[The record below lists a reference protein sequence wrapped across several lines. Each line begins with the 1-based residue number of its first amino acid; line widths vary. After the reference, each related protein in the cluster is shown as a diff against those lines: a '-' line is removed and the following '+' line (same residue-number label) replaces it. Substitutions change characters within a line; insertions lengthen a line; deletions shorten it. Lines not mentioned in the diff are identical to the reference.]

1 MDNNI
6 NINLNILSK
15 MKELSK
21 FEIAAIKRTAQ
32 NVNAM
37 VTKKTKLKEKID
49 ALQAEYDQ
57 IEEAQE
63 QFEVPIRK
71 MTGGYGTEDLIV
83 KVIEDT
89 GKLDKDGKPVKL
101 AKYVLK
107 YPDTILPPAM
117 DGGDGV
123 VDDTEKAPEVEV
135 PAEDAV
141 AIDPTVESPLAPA
154 MEETESYSTNP
165 PSDLPFM
172 N

>member
-1 MDNNI
+1 
-6 NINLNILSK
+6 

-49 ALQAEYDQ
+49 ALQAEYDK

-63 QFEVPIRK
+63 QFEAPIRK

-107 YPDTILPPAM
+107 YPDTILPPTM
-117 DGGDGV
+117 DDCDGV

-135 PAEDAV
+135 SSDNAV
-141 AIDPTVESPLAPA
+141 AIDPSVESPLAPA
-154 MEETESYSTNP
+154 MVNKEDGTDS
-165 PSDLPFM
+165 SDLPFM

>member
-1 MDNNI
+1 
-6 NINLNILSK
+6 

-21 FEIAAIKRTAQ
+21 FEIAAIRRTAQ

-63 QFEVPIRK
+63 QFEVPIRR

-135 PAEDAV
+135 SADNAV
-141 AIDPTVESPLAPA
+141 AIDPSVESPLAPA

-165 PSDLPFM
+165 PSDLPFI

>member
-1 MDNNI
+1 
-6 NINLNILSK
+6 

-49 ALQAEYDQ
+49 TLQAEYDQ

-63 QFEVPIRK
+63 QFEAPIRK
-71 MTGGYGTEDLIV
+71 MTGGYGTEDLVV

-89 GKLDKDGKPVKL
+89 GKLDKDGKPIKL
-101 AKYVLK
+101 TKYALK
-107 YPDTILPPAM
+107 YPDTILPPTM
-117 DGGDGV
+117 DNGDGA

-141 AIDPTVESPLAPA
+141 TIDPTVESPLAPA
-154 MEETESYSTNP
+154 MENKEYDADL
-165 PSDLPFM
+165 SDLPFM

>member
-1 MDNNI
+1 
-6 NINLNILSK
+6 

-21 FEIAAIKRTAQ
+21 FEIAAIRRTAQ

-107 YPDTILPPAM
+107 YPDTILPPTM

-141 AIDPTVESPLAPA
+141 AIAASVESPLAPA
-154 MEETESYSTNP
+154 MEETESYNTNP

>member
-1 MDNNI
+1 
-6 NINLNILSK
+6 

-63 QFEVPIRK
+63 QFEAPIKK
-71 MTGGYGTEDLIV
+71 MTGGYGTEDLIM

-89 GKLDKDGKPVKL
+89 GKLDKDGKPIKL

-117 DGGDGV
+117 DDGDGV
-123 VDDTEKAPEVEV
+123 VDDTEEAPEVEV
-135 PAEDAV
+135 PADNAV
-141 AIDPTVESPLAPA
+141 AIDPTVKSPLAPT
-154 MEETESYSTNP
+154 MENKEHDTD

>member
-1 MDNNI
+1 
-6 NINLNILSK
+6 

-21 FEIAAIKRTAQ
+21 FEIAAIRRTAQ

-49 ALQAEYDQ
+49 ALQAEYDK
-57 IEEAQE
+57 IEGAQE

-141 AIDPTVESPLAPA
+141 AIAASVESPLAPA

>member
-1 MDNNI
+1 
-6 NINLNILSK
+6 

-89 GKLDKDGKPVKL
+89 GKLDTDGKPVKL

-123 VDDTEKAPEVEV
+123 VDDTEEAPEVEV

-141 AIDPTVESPLAPA
+141 AIDPSVESPLAPA
-154 MEETESYSTNP
+154 MEETESYSTNS

>member
-1 MDNNI
+1 
-6 NINLNILSK
+6 

-37 VTKKTKLKEKID
+37 VIKKTKLKEKID

-57 IEEAQE
+57 NEEAQE
-63 QFEVPIRK
+63 QFEAPIKK
-71 MTGGYGTEDLIV
+71 MTGGYGTEDLIM

-89 GKLDKDGKPVKL
+89 GKLDKDGKPIKL

-107 YPDTILPPAM
+107 YPDTILPPTM
-117 DGGDGV
+117 DNGDGA

-135 PAEDAV
+135 PAENAV

-154 MEETESYSTNP
+154 MENKEHDTD

>member
-1 MDNNI
+1 
-6 NINLNILSK
+6 

-63 QFEVPIRK
+63 QFEAPIKK
-71 MTGGYGTEDLIV
+71 MTGGYGTEDLIM

-89 GKLDKDGKPVKL
+89 GKLDKDGKPIKL

-107 YPDTILPPAM
+107 YPDTILPPTM
-117 DGGDGV
+117 DNGDDT

-135 PAEDAV
+135 PADNAV

-154 MEETESYSTNP
+154 MENKEHDTD

>member
-63 QFEVPIRK
+63 QFEAPIRK
-71 MTGGYGTEDLIV
+71 MTGGYGTEDLV
-83 KVIEDT
+83 EKVIEDT
-89 GKLDKDGKPVKL
+89 GKLDKDGKSIKL
-101 AKYVLK
+101 TKYVLK
-107 YPDTILPPAM
+107 YPDTILPPTM
-117 DGGDGV
+117 DNDDGA

-141 AIDPTVESPLAPA
+141 TIDPTVESPLAPA
-154 MEETESYSTNP
+154 VENKEYDADLG
-165 PSDLPFM
+165 DLPFM

>member
-1 MDNNI
+1 
-6 NINLNILSK
+6 

-49 ALQAEYDQ
+49 VLQAEYDQ

-63 QFEVPIRK
+63 QFEAPIRK
-71 MTGGYGTEDLIV
+71 MTGGYGTEDLIE

-89 GKLDKDGKPVKL
+89 GKLDKDGKSIKL
-101 AKYVLK
+101 TKYVLK
-107 YPDTILPPAM
+107 YPDTILPPTM
-117 DGGDGV
+117 DNGDGA

-141 AIDPTVESPLAPA
+141 TIDPTVESPLAPA
-154 MEETESYSTNP
+154 MENKEYDADL
-165 PSDLPFM
+165 SDLPFM

>member
-1 MDNNI
+1 
-6 NINLNILSK
+6 

-21 FEIAAIKRTAQ
+21 FEIAAIRRTAQ

-135 PAEDAV
+135 SAEDAV

>member
-1 MDNNI
+1 
-6 NINLNILSK
+6 

-21 FEIAAIKRTAQ
+21 FEIAAIRRTAQ

-49 ALQAEYDQ
+49 ALQAEYNQ

>member
-1 MDNNI
+1 
-6 NINLNILSK
+6 

-21 FEIAAIKRTAQ
+21 FEIAAIRRTAQ

-154 MEETESYSTNP
+154 MEETESYSTNS

>member
-1 MDNNI
+1 
-6 NINLNILSK
+6 

-21 FEIAAIKRTAQ
+21 FEIAAIRRTAQ

-57 IEEAQE
+57 LEEAQE

-71 MTGGYGTEDLIV
+71 MTSGYGTEDLIV

-117 DGGDGV
+117 
-123 VDDTEKAPEVEV
+123 
-135 PAEDAV
+135 EDKEQG
-141 AIDPTVESPLAPA
+141 TG
-154 MEETESYSTNP
+154 

>member
-1 MDNNI
+1 
-6 NINLNILSK
+6 

-63 QFEVPIRK
+63 QFEAPIKK
-71 MTGGYGTEDLIV
+71 MTGGYGTEDLIM

-89 GKLDKDGKPVKL
+89 GKLDKDGKPIKL

-107 YPDTILPPAM
+107 YPDTILPPTM
-117 DGGDGV
+117 DNGDGA

-135 PAEDAV
+135 PADNAV

-154 MEETESYSTNP
+154 MENKEHDTD

>member
-1 MDNNI
+1 
-6 NINLNILSK
+6 

-49 ALQAEYDQ
+49 ALQAEYDK
-57 IEEAQE
+57 IEGAQE

-71 MTGGYGTEDLIV
+71 MTGGYGTEDLV
-83 KVIEDT
+83 EKVIEDT
-89 GKLDKDGKPVKL
+89 GKLDKDGKPIKL
-101 AKYVLK
+101 TKYVLR
-107 YPDTILPPAM
+107 YPGTILPPTM
-117 DGGDGV
+117 DDGTGEM
-123 VDDTEKAPEVEV
+123 DDTEEAPEVEV

-154 MEETESYSTNP
+154 MEETESYNTNP
-165 PSDLPFM
+165 SSDLPFM

>member
-1 MDNNI
+1 
-6 NINLNILSK
+6 

-21 FEIAAIKRTAQ
+21 FEIAAIRRTAQ

-71 MTGGYGTEDLIV
+71 MTGGYGTEDLV
-83 KVIEDT
+83 MKVIEDP
-89 GKLDKDGKPVKL
+89 GKLDKSGKPIKL

-107 YPDTILPPAM
+107 YPDTILPPTM
-117 DGGDGV
+117 DDGNGA

-141 AIDPTVESPLAPA
+141 AIAASVESPLALA
-154 MEETESYSTNP
+154 MEDKEQGTD

>member
-1 MDNNI
+1 
-6 NINLNILSK
+6 

-63 QFEVPIRK
+63 QFEAPIKK
-71 MTGGYGTEDLIV
+71 MTGGYGTEDLIM

-89 GKLDKDGKPVKL
+89 GKLDKDGKPIKL

-107 YPDTILPPAM
+107 YPDTILPPTM
-117 DGGDGV
+117 DNGDGA

-135 PAEDAV
+135 PVEDAV
-141 AIDPTVESPLAPA
+141 TIDPTIESPLAPA
-154 MEETESYSTNP
+154 MENKEHDTD

>member
-1 MDNNI
+1 
-6 NINLNILSK
+6 

-49 ALQAEYDQ
+49 ALQAEYDK
-57 IEEAQE
+57 IEGAQE

-141 AIDPTVESPLAPA
+141 AIDPSVESPLAPA
-154 MEETESYSTNP
+154 MEETESYSTNS

>member
-1 MDNNI
+1 
-6 NINLNILSK
+6 

-21 FEIAAIKRTAQ
+21 FEIAAIRRTAQ

-49 ALQAEYDQ
+49 ALQAEYNQ

-117 DGGDGV
+117 DGGNGV

>member
-1 MDNNI
+1 
-6 NINLNILSK
+6 

-21 FEIAAIKRTAQ
+21 FEIAAIRRTAQ

-107 YPDTILPPAM
+107 YPDTILPPTM

-141 AIDPTVESPLAPA
+141 AIAASVESPLAPA

>member
-1 MDNNI
+1 
-6 NINLNILSK
+6 

-49 ALQAEYDQ
+49 ALQAEYDK
-57 IEEAQE
+57 IEGAQE

-71 MTGGYGTEDLIV
+71 MTGGYGTEDLV
-83 KVIEDT
+83 EKVIEDT
-89 GKLDKDGKPVKL
+89 GKLDKDGKSIKL
-101 AKYVLK
+101 TKYVLK
-107 YPDTILPPAM
+107 YLDTMLHPTM
-117 DGGDGV
+117 DDGTGA
-123 VDDTEKAPEVEV
+123 VDDTEEAPEVEV

>member
-1 MDNNI
+1 
-6 NINLNILSK
+6 

-49 ALQAEYDQ
+49 ALQAEYNQ

-63 QFEVPIRK
+63 QFEAPIRN
-71 MTGGYGTEDLIV
+71 MTGGYGTEDLV
-83 KVIEDT
+83 EKVIEDT

-101 AKYVLK
+101 TKYVLK

-117 DGGDGV
+117 DYECGE
-123 VDDTEKAPEVEV
+123 VDVTAQASEVEV
-135 PAEDAV
+135 APEDAV
-141 AIDPTVESPLAPA
+141 AIDPTVESPLAPT
-154 MEETESYSTNP
+154 EHETDS
-165 PSDLPFM
+165 SDLPSM

>member
-1 MDNNI
+1 
-6 NINLNILSK
+6 

-21 FEIAAIKRTAQ
+21 FEIAAIRRTAQ

-117 DGGDGV
+117 DGGDGI

-141 AIDPTVESPLAPA
+141 AIAASVESPLAPA

>member
-1 MDNNI
+1 
-6 NINLNILSK
+6 

-49 ALQAEYDQ
+49 ALQAEYDK
-57 IEEAQE
+57 IEGAQE

-71 MTGGYGTEDLIV
+71 MTGGYGTEDLV
-83 KVIEDT
+83 EKVIEDT
-89 GKLDKDGKPVKL
+89 GKLDKDGKSIKL
-101 AKYVLK
+101 TKYVLK

-117 DGGDGV
+117 DDDNDGV

-135 PAEDAV
+135 PADNAV
-141 AIDPTVESPLAPA
+141 AIDPSVESPLAPA
-154 MEETESYSTNP
+154 MESKEHGNMHT
-165 PSDLPFM
+165 SDLPFM

>member
-1 MDNNI
+1 
-6 NINLNILSK
+6 

-21 FEIAAIKRTAQ
+21 FEIAAIRRTAQ

-37 VTKKTKLKEKID
+37 VTKKAKLKEKID

-71 MTGGYGTEDLIV
+71 MTGGYGTEDLV
-83 KVIEDT
+83 MKVIEDT
-89 GKLDKDGKPVKL
+89 GKLDKSGKPIKL

-107 YPDTILPPAM
+107 YPDTILPPTM
-117 DGGDGV
+117 DDGNGA

-141 AIDPTVESPLAPA
+141 VIDPTVESPLAPA
-154 MEETESYSTNP
+154 TENVEDDRAFH
-165 PSDLPFM
+165 DLPL
-172 N
+172 

>member
-1 MDNNI
+1 
-6 NINLNILSK
+6 

-49 ALQAEYDQ
+49 ALQTEYDALN
-57 IEEAQE
+57 EAQE
-63 QFEVPIRK
+63 QFEAPIKK
-71 MTGGYGTEDLIV
+71 MTGGYGTEDLIM

-89 GKLDKDGKPVKL
+89 GKLDKDGKPIKL

-107 YPDTILPPAM
+107 YPDTILPPTM
-117 DGGDGV
+117 DNGDGA
-123 VDDTEKAPEVEV
+123 VDDTEKVHEVEV
-135 PAEDAV
+135 PVEDAV
-141 AIDPTVESPLAPA
+141 TIDPTVESPLAPA
-154 MEETESYSTNP
+154 MENKEHDTD